1 MWWAL
6 RPRQRRRLG
15 SAGALTPSN
24 PTANAL
30 RSAAKVRAAD
40 PDPGRGPAVESAPP
54 GHLEGLLGSAK
65 RKKGVV
71 RGLRPRPFPGTAQ
84 GHGGRW
90 SVSPGRA
97 VGRHFPSRH
106 RGLPDLTDPSRPGK
120 AAARVAGISGK
131 GGRGGDQQAGAGKA
145 LPLLGRTLMQG
156 PTPRARALHPR
167 FRQPRRGSREGAERG
182 WLILIRGPR
191 WRLGAGRRLA
201 SLGPGPE
208 PVCWAVTPKDS
219 TNFCRRTFL
228 GAPSTLLRRAPE
240 NLPSYRTAA
249 KFHLR
254 HRWLGCS
261 LFVHSFILWLQ
272 VSACPSPFPIPVGEE
287 AR

>member
-24 PTANAL
+24 PTANAP

-156 PTPRARALHPR
+156 PTPVPAPCTPASGSPGGALR
-167 FRQPRRGSREGAERG
+167 KARRGGG
-182 WLILIRGPR
+182 
-191 WRLGAGRRLA
+191 
-201 SLGPGPE
+201 
-208 PVCWAVTPKDS
+208 
-219 TNFCRRTFL
+219 
-228 GAPSTLLRRAPE
+228 
-240 NLPSYRTAA
+240 
-249 KFHLR
+249 
-254 HRWLGCS
+254 
-261 LFVHSFILWLQ
+261 
-272 VSACPSPFPIPVGEE
+272 
-287 AR
+287 